1 MLIVCTVKQINS
13 VLLAHFI
20 NNKYAKS
27 ARTNYSN
34 TAKPIFKYNEC
45 VYVEHNCFMIN
56 CTHTNLIYVF

>member
-27 ARTNYSN
+27 ARINYSN
-34 TAKPIFKYNEC
+34 MLQNQFSNTMN
-45 VYVEHNCFMIN
+45 
-56 CTHTNLIYVF
+56 VFTLNIIVS